1 MKKIL
6 LIAVFIAFTFVNAL
20 AKESP
25 EAILRSLPAQIRS
38 YSATDIV
45 SYEDRKFGS
54 SLNYS
59 NPAGVAVTVYLYDLG
74 VEDIADGPDTEVIA
88 LSKSMA
94 IADILEQEKMGLYS
108 NVVIIFD
115 GEKSLNLKGGKAIK
129 LVSVVLSYQ
138 LNNPYTGEQ
147 SSVASDL
154 YLTGLRGFIC
164 KVRISRPSGL
174 GKTDEDGIAEML
186 NGLFSVLKR

>member
-138 LNNPYTGEQ
+138 LNNPYTGER